1 MITRLRSI
9 REKLKS
15 SLFYTPMILTMVG
28 LGLGQL
34 FLWADQQVTNIPT
47 GLTAT
52 VDSARA
58 VLGVIA
64 GATIAFAGI
73 AFSVS
78 LLLISLSSSQYSP
91 RVVHG
96 LFRDPFNKRVMG
108 VVIGTFTY
116 CLVVLRAVRSPL
128 DGGGEAV
135 IPSLSIAVALLLGIT
150 TILAIVAFIS
160 HAAHSMDISKIL
172 HGVTEAAIAEVSAQ
186 WGEGSDTDAAREE
199 STGETA
205 PDDAFVVTFERSG
218 WVQQVDHSALLRAL
232 EPGATMW
239 LDTVAGRYAIVATPL
254 CRIVPTPSD
263 PDVVERRVRHAI
275 GVGQTRTAQGDV
287 TYGLRQLADVA
298 LKALSPGINDPTT
311 AQDAMFHLGAVLR
324 ELLVRNVPTRHLSG
338 EEGRELLIPRAWTH
352 AEIVGLAFDEIRL
365 ASAGMPT
372 VQIYL
377 LEILHLLTTSI
388 ASAANGDEATAA
400 LRSQADLALEVS
412 EMADLPA
419 LDHER
424 VRSAHRDRF
433 ESATSDLSNQ
443 SID

>member
-1 MITRLRSI
+1 MIIRLRSL

-15 SLFYTPMILTMVG
+15 SLFYTPMVLTLVG

-34 FLWADQQVTNIPT
+34 FLWVDAQVTDIPT
-47 GLTAT
+47 DLTAT

-64 GATIAFAGI
+64 GATIAFASI

-128 DGGGEAV
+128 EDGGNAV
-135 IPSLSIAVALLLGIT
+135 IPSLSIAVAVLLGIT
-150 TILAIVAFIS
+150 TLLAIVGFIS

-172 HGVTEAAIAEVSAQ
+172 HDVADAAIEKVAEQ
-186 WGEGSDTDAAREE
+186 WGDERTAAAVGNETVEE
-199 STGETA
+199 SA
-205 PDDAFVVTFERSG
+205 PDDSFVIPLEHHG
-218 WVQQVDHSALLRAL
+218 WVQQIDRDALLEAL

-239 LDTVAGRYAIVATPL
+239 LATVAGRYAIAGTPL
-254 CRIVPTPSD
+254 CRIAPPPSD
-263 PDVVERRVRHAI
+263 PELVERRVRNAI
-275 GVGQTRTAQGDV
+275 EVGQTRTAQDDV

-311 AQDAMFHLGAVLR
+311 AQDAMFHLGALLR
-324 ELLVRNVPTRHLSG
+324 ELLVRQAPSRRLSG
-338 EEGRELLIPRAWTH
+338 EEGRKLLMSQACTH
-352 AEIVGLAFDEIRL
+352 AEAVGLAFDEIRL

-377 LEILHLLTTSI
+377 LEILHLLANSLGSI
-388 ASAANGDEATAA
+388 ASTETVAA
-400 LRSQADLALEVS
+400 LRSQADLVVQVS
-412 EMADLPA
+412 EMAELPA

-424 VRSAHRDRF
+424 VRSAHRARF
-433 ESATSDLSNQ
+433 EPAPYGAS
-443 SID
+443 

>member
-1 MITRLRSI
+1 MSIRLRLV
-9 REKLKS
+9 REQLKS
-15 SLFYTPMILTMVG
+15 SLFYTPMLLTMVG

-34 FLWADQQVTNIPT
+34 LLWVDQQVTNIPT

-96 LFRDPFNKRVMG
+96 LFRDPFNKRVIG

-128 DGGGEAV
+128 DGVGNAV

-150 TILAIVAFIS
+150 TILAIVGFIS
-160 HAAHSMDISKIL
+160 HAAHLMDISKIL
-172 HGVTEAAIAEVSAQ
+172 HGVTEAAITELTDQ

-199 STGETA
+199 SFGETA
-205 PDDAFVVTFERSG
+205 PDGAFVVTFEPSG
-218 WVQQVDHSALLRAL
+218 WVQQVDRAALLGAL

-239 LDTVAGRYAIVATPL
+239 LDTVAGQYAIAATPL
-254 CRIVPTPSD
+254 CRIAPTPSD
-263 PDVVERRVRHAI
+263 SEVVERRVRDAI
-275 GVGQTRTAQGDV
+275 AVGETRTAQDDV
-287 TYGLRQLADVA
+287 TYGVRQLADVA

-311 AQDAMFHLGAVLR
+311 AQDAMFHLGTVLR
-324 ELLVRNVPTRHLSG
+324 ELLVRTVPPRRISG
-338 EEGRELLIPRAWTH
+338 EEGRELLMPHAWTH

-377 LEILHLLTTSI
+377 LEILHLLTASI
-388 ASAANGDEATAA
+388 VATASNDEATAA
-400 LRSQADLALEVS
+400 LRRQADLVLEVN

-433 ESATSDLSNQ
+433 KSATSGLGDQ

>member
-1 MITRLRSI
+1 MFIRLRSI
-9 REKLKS
+9 QDRLQS
-15 SLFYTPMILTMVG
+15 SLFYVPMILTLVG

-34 FLWADQQVTNIPT
+34 LLWVDERVTSIPT
-47 GLTAT
+47 GFTAT

-58 VLGVIA
+58 VLGVVA
-64 GATIAFAGI
+64 GATISFAGV

-128 DGGGEAV
+128 EDGGRAV
-135 IPSLSIAVALLLGIT
+135 IPSLSIFVAVLLGVV
-150 TILAIVAFIS
+150 TILAIVGFIS
-160 HAAHSMDISKIL
+160 HAAHSMDVSKIL
-172 HGVTEAAIAEVSAQ
+172 HGVTEEAMAEVSAQ
-186 WGEGSDTDAAREE
+186 WRADRDADTAEDGSGDVA
-199 STGETA
+199 A
-205 PDDAFVVTFERSG
+205 PDNSFLVSFDRHG
-218 WVQQVDHSALLRAL
+218 WVQQVDRSALLEAL

-239 LDTVAGRYAIVATPL
+239 LDTVAGRYAIMAAPL

-263 PDVVERRVRHAI
+263 PDAVERRVRSAI
-275 GVGQTRTAQGDV
+275 GIGQTRTTQDDA
-287 TYGLRQLADVA
+287 TYGVRQLADVA

-311 AQDAMFHLGAVLR
+311 AQDAMFHLGTVVR
-324 ELLVRNVPTRHLSG
+324 ELLVRHVPARRLAG
-338 EEGRELLIPRAWTH
+338 EEGRQLLMPQSITH
-352 AEIVGLAFDEIRL
+352 AEVLGLAFDEIRL

-377 LEILHLLTTSI
+377 LEILHLLEVSLPATTSVEMI
-388 ASAANGDEATAA
+388 AA
-400 LRSQADLALEVS
+400 LRSQADLVLEVS
-412 EMADLPA
+412 EMANLPA
-419 LDHER
+419 LDHQR

-433 ESATSDLSNQ
+433 SQ
-443 SID
+443 RW